1 MIDHYLV
8 ATLVTDSQ
16 AIRWQYG
23 ASMGVA
29 LFSITCV
36 GLVHQSLD
44 PAGLS
49 RLGQTARAV
58 LRSAVGLIAILLPLV
73 KDISSTSF
81 LGTYV
86 GVLSAM
92 MIFEIWA
99 KLGREER
106 DELIDTTKVDDELEE
121 EREEARDRE
130 ELRQAGEAEC
140 SRVEEQDRSTGLR
153 SARIES

>member
-1 MIDHYLV
+1 M
-8 ATLVTDSQ
+8 
-16 AIRWQYG
+16 AIRCFDGRRVVQYHVRRPG
-23 ASMGVA
+23 APISRSSRPVPPRSNRSCGTTLGRRTDCHPVTA
-29 LFSITCV
+29 RQGHLEHV
-36 GLVHQSLD
+36 
-44 PAGLS
+44 LS
-49 RLGQTARAV
+49 RHVRRRV
-58 LRSAVGLIAILLPLV
+58 VG
-73 KDISSTSF
+73 D
-81 LGTYV
+81 
-86 GVLSAM
+86 

>member
-1 MIDHYLV
+1 
-8 ATLVTDSQ
+8 
-16 AIRWQYG
+16 
-23 ASMGVA
+23 
-29 LFSITCV
+29 
-36 GLVHQSLD
+36 
-44 PAGLS
+44 
-49 RLGQTARAV
+49 
-58 LRSAVGLIAILLPLV
+58 
-73 KDISSTSF
+73 
-81 LGTYV
+81 
-86 GVLSAM
+86 

-106 DELIDTTKVDDELEE
+106 DESIDTTKVDDELEE